1 MTVRRFIIRRLMLTL
16 PLLLGIVFITFM
28 LVRIGGQDAVGMLAS
43 PMADEN
49 EIALIRSE
57 LGLDKPLF
65 VQFGI
70 YISNIVQGDL
80 GESWQSNSPVLG
92 EILLRIPASLE
103 LLLTAVALGTLV
115 GVPIGL
121 RAATRPNRAFDQIS
135 RFGSLVGFS
144 IPTYWMAL
152 MAIFFFFFLLRWAPP
167 PLGRISLAVFAPND
181 VTGSYFI
188 DGVLSGNWPAAR
200 SALGHLVL
208 PVLVFS
214 MIVAAPIIKQ
224 TRAIALEVLGSDYI
238 RFARASGFSRR
249 TIRRMALR
257 NSFTPIVTY
266 IGTELAG
273 LLAAVSLVEL
283 IFAWGGLG
291 QWGLNAIL
299 FGDFAAVQ
307 GYVLVLA
314 VFAVSVFLLVDL
326 LVLIFEPRSV
336 LKR

>member
-1 MTVRRFIIRRLMLTL
+1 MTVRRFIIRRLVLTL

-49 EIALIRSE
+49 EIALIRAE

-70 YISNIVQGDL
+70 YLGKIVQGDL

-152 MAIFFFFFLLRWAPP
+152 MSIFFFFFLLRWAPP
-167 PLGRISLAVFAPND
+167 PLGRISLAVFPPND

-188 DGVLSGNWPAAR
+188 DGVLSGNWAAAR

-314 VFAVSVFLLVDL
+314 VFALSVFLLVDL

-336 LKR
+336 LER

>member
-1 MTVRRFIIRRLMLTL
+1 MTVKRFIIRRLVLTL

-70 YISNIVQGDL
+70 YLGNIVQGDL
-80 GESWQSNSPVLG
+80 GESWQSNSSVLD

-103 LLLTAVALGTLV
+103 LLLTAVGLGTLV

-121 RAATRPNRAFDQIS
+121 RAATRPNRLFDQIS
-135 RFGSLVGFS
+135 RFGSLLGFS

-152 MAIFFFFFLLRWAPP
+152 MSIFFFFFLLRWAPP
-167 PLGRISLAVFAPND
+167 PLGRISLAVFPPND

-188 DGVLSGNWPAAR
+188 DGVLSGNWPAAW

-314 VFAVSVFLLVDL
+314 VFALSVFLLVDL
-326 LVLIFEPRSV
+326 LVLIFEPRSA